1 MAYFFVT
8 YETEI
13 IQEYKKECFHI
24 GFILLGVK
32 DSFRVIHSE
41 QVKTTRFSKTQL
53 FELKNTF

>member
-8 YETEI
+8 YEMEL

-32 DSFRVIHSE
+32 TFRVTHMN
-41 QVKTTRFSKTQL
+41 KLKPTRFSKTQL
-53 FELKNTF
+53 FELKNAF